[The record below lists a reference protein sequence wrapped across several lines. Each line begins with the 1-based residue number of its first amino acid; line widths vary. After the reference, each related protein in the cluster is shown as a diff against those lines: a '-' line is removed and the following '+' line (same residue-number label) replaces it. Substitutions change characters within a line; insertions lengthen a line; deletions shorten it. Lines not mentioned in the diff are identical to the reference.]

1 MTEGYQTCAPLF
13 AALKEIPYAVIKG
26 AVLLKDAYGSPFL
39 RKSGDIDLLTAREHV
54 DKVKQILLDQGFV
67 QGRVTEQ
74 GLIPFSRRELLFQTA
89 MSHQTA
95 PFVEQ
100 TANPRCPYVN
110 ADMGV
115 PIRNLSPEMVFL
127 SLPAPLQGHE
137 FHLSPI

>member
-26 AVLLKDAYGSPFL
+26 AVLLKDAYGSPF
-39 RKSGDIDLLTAREHV
+39 
-54 DKVKQILLDQGFV
+54 
-67 QGRVTEQ
+67 
-74 GLIPFSRRELLFQTA
+74 QTA

-115 PIRNLSPEMVFL
+115 PIRNLYPEMVFL